1 MEALSPQLRRQLER
15 VVADAREVAETGA
28 RAALEALAVSHAEAF
43 EHMGAEERNLRRR
56 LRAHGRQLGD
66 RRDPHSGGQGID
78 RLVHECAYE
87 HWHGMLFAR
96 FLAENH
102 LLIEPEMAVAV
113 SLEDCEELGKEAGVD
128 KWMVAARFAHEMLPQ
143 VFRPDHPVFEIRLA
157 REHWLKLEGLVES
170 LPAEIFLARDSLGW
184 VYQFWQSRKKD
195 EVNRSGS
202 KIGADELPAVTQLFT
217 EPYMVS
223 FLLDNSLGAW
233 WAARRLSE
241 SDLSEAS
248 SETELRRKAAIPGMP
263 LEYIRFVRIPRSAS
277 KTGEARRDPN
287 GEIAGTHPPAS
298 LHTGLPTAGRSLPSP
313 SAKSRPSSSAK
324 SLPSSSGRGAGG
336 EGKRTRIPARILE
349 YARDLRSNHTDAEQ
363 LLWGLLRSRRFAG
376 KKFRRQPPIGRYI
389 LDFYCHESKLAVELD
404 GGQHNDGETKLRDD
418 SRSGFL
424 KEKGIRVVR
433 FWNHD
438 VLLHTESV
446 LESLWQEVHA
456 GSDSI
461 SPSPQTPL
469 PEGEGLPSSN
479 SPERVGILPVEEGVR
494 WVPAAGAFDGWP
506 EHLGELRVIDPCCG
520 SGHFLVAAFTMLV
533 PMRMDCEGLAAREA
547 VDEVLRENLY
557 GLELDP
563 RCVELA
569 AFALALAAWTYPD
582 AAGYRPLP
590 ALNLACSGL
599 SVGTVKDRWIELAA
613 GHRNLRIALDWLYDE
628 FRDAPVLGSLLNPA
642 TTKAAKLVDWT
653 ALATALAEA
662 LARGESDERH
672 EATVAAQ
679 GLSKAAELLSGRYHL
694 VATNVPYLARGKQG
708 EKLRRF
714 CEQRYPAAKHDL
726 ATVFL
731 ERCLELC
738 TDGGTASV
746 VLPQNWLF
754 LASYK
759 KLREKLLKAETWQ
772 LLARLGPGAFET
784 ISGEVVKAILL
795 VLSRSP
801 PTSRSAELFADGVVA
816 GTMHGLDVSE
826 SRTVSEKST
835 TLREGTLQS
844 AYQCIQSS
852 HPNSII
858 SFNDISSG
866 ESLSKYC
873 RAWQG
878 IVTGDDNR
886 FVACYWE
893 VEQVWRYN
901 WETLILPP
909 QKTSHWTGRARLIR
923 WEQGNGALHRDSN
936 AHKFPPQD
944 AIGRKGVAIQRMAAL
959 SATLYDGEIFGDT
972 VAPLVSSSTES
983 KDNLSLVWAFCS
995 SEEYRREVRKLTEKI
1010 NTTPGTLNQVNL
1022 DPCRW
1027 KVDAANRY
1035 PFGLPK
1041 PYSDDPT
1048 QWIFH
1053 GHPCGSVVWDDNAK
1067 WTAHGPPRTD
1077 PTVLHVAVA
1086 RLFGYRWPAEQ
1097 DAEMELAKEQREW
1110 VRRSEEL
1117 LRLADEDGI
1126 VCIPSVR
1133 GEPPAG
1139 ERLLELLAAAYGDA
1153 WNEGVLAKLLAEAG
1167 GKSLDYWL
1175 RSQFFEQHCKL
1186 FHHRP
1191 FVWHIWDGRRRDG
1204 FHALVSYH
1212 KLAEGD
1218 GKGRRLLESLTFS
1231 YLGDWITR
1239 QQDGVQRDEVGAADR
1254 LAAAKELERRL
1265 VAIIEGEKPFD
1276 IFVRWK
1282 PVHEQPIGWEPDIND
1297 GIRLNIRPFMAEDIP
1312 GGKKGAGIL
1321 RAKPNVHWRKDR
1333 GTEPLTRGRRTK
1345 PPWLQDEDWY
1355 PEDEQEL
1362 RPQEDYPWLWCDDEF
1377 TGERRNDIHLSI
1389 ADKSAHRLA
1398 AEGTRR

>member
-1 MEALSPQLRRQLER
+1 M
-15 VVADAREVAETGA
+15 
-28 RAALEALAVSHAEAF
+28 
-43 EHMGAEERNLRRR
+43 
-56 LRAHGRQLGD
+56 
-66 RRDPHSGGQGID
+66 
-78 RLVHECAYE
+78 
-87 HWHGMLFAR
+87 
-96 FLAENH
+96 
-102 LLIEPEMAVAV
+102 
-113 SLEDCEELGKEAGVD
+113 
-128 KWMVAARFAHEMLPQ
+128 
-143 VFRPDHPVFEIRLA
+143 
-157 REHWLKLEGLVES
+157 
-170 LPAEIFLARDSLGW
+170 
-184 VYQFWQSRKKD
+184 
-195 EVNRSGS
+195 
-202 KIGADELPAVTQLFT
+202 
-217 EPYMVS
+217 
-223 FLLDNSLGAW
+223 
-233 WAARRLSE
+233 
-241 SDLSEAS
+241 
-248 SETELRRKAAIPGMP
+248 
-263 LEYIRFVRIPRSAS
+263 
-277 KTGEARRDPN
+277 
-287 GEIAGTHPPAS
+287 
-298 LHTGLPTAGRSLPSP
+298 
-313 SAKSRPSSSAK
+313 
-324 SLPSSSGRGAGG
+324 
-336 EGKRTRIPARILE
+336 
-349 YARDLRSNHTDAEQ
+349 
-363 LLWGLLRSRRFAG
+363 
-376 KKFRRQPPIGRYI
+376 
-389 LDFYCHESKLAVELD
+389 
-404 GGQHNDGETKLRDD
+404 
-418 SRSGFL
+418 
-424 KEKGIRVVR
+424 VR

-533 PMRMDCEGLAAREA
+533 PMRMEREGLAAREA

-714 CEQRYPAAKHDL
+714 CEQRYPAAKNDL

-878 IVTGDDNR
+878 VVTGDDNR

-936 AHKFPPQD
+936 AHNFPPQD

-959 SATLYDGEIFGDT
+959 SATLYDGEILGDT

-1086 RLFGYRWPAEQ
+1086 RLLGYRWPAEQ

-1333 GTEPLTRGRRTK
+1333 GTEPLTRGRRTR

-1389 ADKSAHRLA
+1389 ADKSVNRPATERF
-1398 AEGTRR
+1398 RR